1 MDKSGLKPTQL
12 RAVALDE
19 QKQPLAL
26 SRQRN
31 WKVSLRKTLR
41 KPQFWFGATILVP
54 TAIWYWVFSFQPIL
68 TAFWI
73 ASVRYKL
80 LNPAASQFAGLDNF
94 RDLFANPLFM
104 VAVSNT
110 LYWAVLAFFLM
121 LPISMIVSL
130 CLANVARG
138 RRIYQFIIFIPV
150 VISLVAISLLFRML
164 MDPDVGQFNRILN
177 SFGLPSFGWLSD
189 SSTALPTAVVI
200 GVWKGIGFYVIV
212 LTAGL
217 LNIPS
222 ELQDA
227 ARVDGANEWQRFWKI
242 TLPLLSH
249 TLVLVTVL
257 LLIGSLQE
265 FTLPQLLRN
274 SSSNQSLYM
283 LNILI
288 YEEAFQNLRFGI
300 ATAAALLQFV
310 FILVISLVQ
319 IKLIRPKWSY

>member
-1 MDKSGLKPTQL
+1 MDKSGLKPTKL
-12 RAVALDE
+12 RAGALDQ
-19 QKQPLAL
+19 QKRPRAL
-26 SRQRN
+26 PQRID
-31 WKVSLRKTLR
+31 WKMSLRKTLR
-41 KPQFWFGATILVP
+41 KPQFWFGATILLP

-73 ASVRYKL
+73 ASVRFKL
-80 LNPAASQFAGLDNF
+80 LAPASSPFVGLDNF

-110 LYWAVLAFFLM
+110 LYWAVLAFCLM

-138 RRIYQFIIFIPV
+138 RRIYQFIVFIPV

-164 MDPDVGQFNRILN
+164 MDPDVGQFNHLLN
-177 SFGLPSFGWLSD
+177 SFGIPSFGWLSD
-189 SSTALPTAVVI
+189 SATALPTAVVI

-212 LTAGL
+212 LTAGM
-217 LNIPS
+217 LNIPT

-257 LLIGSLQE
+257 LIIGSLQE
-265 FTLPQLLRN
+265 FTLPQLLR
-274 SSSNQSLYM
+274 SSSANQSLYM

-288 YEEAFQNLRFGI
+288 YEEAFQNLHFGI

-310 FILVISLVQ
+310 FILLISLLQ

>member
-1 MDKSGLKPTQL
+1 MDKSGLKPAKLSALANEQQQL
-12 RAVALDE
+12 PARS
-19 QKQPLAL
+19 Q
-26 SRQRN
+26 QRD
-31 WKVSLRKTLR
+31 WKVSLKKTLR
-41 KPQFWFGATILVP
+41 KPQFWFGATILLP
-54 TAIWYWVFSFQPIL
+54 TMIWYWVFSFQPIL

-80 LNPAASQFAGLDNF
+80 LDPGSSRFAGLDNF

-104 VAVSNT
+104 VSVKNT

-121 LPISMIVSL
+121 LPLSMIVSL

-138 RRIYQFIIFIPV
+138 RRVYQFIIFIPV

-164 MDPDVGQFNRILN
+164 MDPDIGQFNHYLN
-177 SFGLPSFGWLSD
+177 SLGLPSFGWLSD

-212 LTAGL
+212 LTAGM
-217 LNIPS
+217 LNIPT

-227 ARVDGANEWQRFWKI
+227 ARVDGANEWQRFWKV

-257 LLIGSLQE
+257 LIIGSLQE
-265 FTLPQLLRN
+265 FTLPQLLR
-274 SSSNQSLYM
+274 SSSGANQSLYM

-288 YEEAFQNLRFGI
+288 YEEAFQNLHFGI

-310 FILVISLVQ
+310 FILSISLLQ